1 MKRIRESLPF
11 LTGPRLYLRPLELAD
26 CEGPYLDWFNDEE
39 VCRGNRHHTF
49 PYTPEKARE
58 YVGMTRSST
67 DELVLA
73 IVDRKEETHIGNIAL
88 QQIHSIYRSAEFS
101 IIIGDKGSWGKGYGT
116 EAGRL
121 LLDHGF
127 FRLNL
132 HRVACGT
139 FETNTPMQ
147 HLALA
152 LGMREEGRRRQAAFV
167 GGQYVDVIE
176 YGVLRDEYERFRAG
190 MKE

>member
-1 MKRIRESLPF
+1 MTGDSLPF
-11 LTGPRLYLRPLELAD
+11 LTGPRLYLRPLEFAD
-26 CEGPYLDWFNDEE
+26 CEGPYLEWFNDEE

-58 YVGMTRSST
+58 YVAMTRSST

-73 IVDRKEETHIGNIAL
+73 IVDREKETHIGNIAL
-88 QQIHSIYRSAEFS
+88 QQIHPIYRSAEFS
-101 IIIGDKGSWGKGYGT
+101 IIIGDKRYWGKGYGT

-127 FRLNL
+127 SRLNL

-139 FETNTPMQ
+139 FASNKAMQ
-147 HLALA
+147 GLALD
-152 LGMREEGRRRQAAFV
+152 LGMKEEGRRRQAAFV
-167 GGQYVDVIE
+167 GGKFVDVIE
-176 YGVLRDEYERFRAG
+176 YGVLRDEYVKNRPA